1 MEICRAWPIYYF
13 ARSQTTAL
21 IWNRNNIYI
30 SAINWIVLTK
40 LSWIQNHWS
49 RKQAE
54 CVCHTWLSVYVPT
67 KVFFW
72 NWDLQWFFPIS
83 KRNQS
88 WWVLSS
94 PARKC
99 MRGVGP
105 LGTRLKKVADA
116 VNLRTSSTNLSVHV
130 DTPNLPT
137 RNTCRN
143 LVLNFFSPWCKMKC
157 LI

>member
-1 MEICRAWPIYYF
+1 MDICHAWPIYYF

-21 IWNRNNIYI
+21 IWNENNIYMLT
-30 SAINWIVLTK
+30 INWIVLTK
-40 LSWIQNHWS
+40 LSWIQNHWN

-54 CVCHTWLSVYVPT
+54 CVCHSRLSVYVPT
-67 KVFFW
+67 KVFLW
-72 NWDLQWFFPIS
+72 KWDVQWFFPIS

-94 PARKC
+94 PARKW

-116 VNLRTSSTNLSVHV
+116 VSLRTSFTNLSVHV
-130 DTPNLPT
+130 DTPAFTNKKHMQKLSVKLFFT
-137 RNTCRN
+137 
-143 LVLNFFSPWCKMKC
+143 LV
-157 LI
+157 